1 MTDAPQNVPP
11 PTDSPNPPS
20 TDDGGT
26 QTNQQVAQAIADA
39 LETGLQ
45 HPGNKTAQQP
55 PAALLNPMFRPKG
68 QPPHIAQAIRESNR
82 GIAQAIIHLIENN
95 GYKIVAAE
103 TDGHHGGPIVG
114 DR

>member
-1 MTDAPQNVPP
+1 MTDAPTNMPP

-55 PAALLNPMFRPKG
+55 PAALLSPMFRPKG
-68 QPPHIAQAIRESNR
+68 QPPHIAQAIRESNKA
-82 GIAQAIIHLIENN
+82 IAEAIIQTIENL
-95 GYKIVAAE
+95 GYKITPTE
-103 TDGHHGGPIVG
+103 TTP
-114 DR
+114 